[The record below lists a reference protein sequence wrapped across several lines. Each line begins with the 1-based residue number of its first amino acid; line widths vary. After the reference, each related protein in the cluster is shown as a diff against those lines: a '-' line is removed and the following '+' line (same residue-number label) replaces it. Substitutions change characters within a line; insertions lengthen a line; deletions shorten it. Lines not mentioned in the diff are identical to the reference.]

1 MCVSSILRIRSGL
14 QSDIN
19 CFSMLLINDLYDR
32 IRTKE
37 TRSRLIIKYY
47 TVMMIG
53 ARSDFVV
60 VAPGND

>member
-14 QSDIN
+14 QSDII
-19 CFSMLLINDLYDR
+19 CFSMLQVNDLYGR

-53 ARSDFVV
+53 VRSDFVV

>member
-1 MCVSSILRIRSGL
+1 
-14 QSDIN
+14 
-19 CFSMLLINDLYDR
+19 MLLINDLYDR

-47 TVMMIG
+47 TVMVIG